1 MLAKLALGTAL
12 VARSEAYS
20 VYNDEYV
27 NEKLPGHP
35 DDARGMPNLPFTV
48 DANRPSDGVASVSPL
63 TTTVPSFPLYTS
75 SNNYA
80 KYEITTA
87 DELQARKDHNAKLV
101 ENQRIQGLAGPHAG
115 EAEREAA
122 AYNRLVELGDSAYH
136 GPPSGSFL
144 VDSSKRWNPSTFPIQ
159 RYETYRISVH
169 GDQRWAD
176 GTIETTADGYAVR

>member
-1 MLAKLALGTAL
+1 
-12 VARSEAYS
+12 

-35 DDARGMPNLPFTV
+35 DDTRGMPNLPFTA

-80 KYEITTA
+80 KYAITTS
-87 DELQARKDHNAKLV
+87 DELQARKDHDARLV
-101 ENQRIQGLAGPHAG
+101 ENQRIQGLAGPYAG

-136 GPPSGSFL
+136 GPPAGSFL

-159 RYETYRISVH
+159 RYETYQISVH

-176 GTIETTADGYAVR
+176 GTIETTADGYAAR